1 MSRAEHTV
9 KNREPWLN
17 DSQWLGDEATH
28 NTGVWQRE
36 IVDVQSGHTQRGMCP
51 GIGDPRKRTFEKHRP
66 CFSNVFI
73 KTFRKH

>member
-36 IVDVQSGHTQRGMCP
+36 IVDVQSGHRQPCQMTNHRQVNVYVHNKGF
-51 GIGDPRKRTFEKHRP
+51 TVEK
-66 CFSNVFI
+66 
-73 KTFRKH
+73 